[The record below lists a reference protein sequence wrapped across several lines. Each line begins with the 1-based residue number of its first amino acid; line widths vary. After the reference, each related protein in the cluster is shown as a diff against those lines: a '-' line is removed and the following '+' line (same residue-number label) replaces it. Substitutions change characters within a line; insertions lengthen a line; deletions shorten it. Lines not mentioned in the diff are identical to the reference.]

1 MWLPV
6 WNGWSIND
14 NLAITLLLPRGK
26 VVAPGAR
33 IGQLPRRKSR
43 YFPNTFDA
51 RYCFG
56 SILSL
61 LYYMHGYCDHCW
73 FNVSLQGEEKIA
85 TYTFNTHHA
94 KHTFCSVCGVQSF
107 YTPRSNPDG
116 RGVAPHCLD
125 SGTVNSVRTT
135 TFDGVNWEKCMES
148 DPSIRERSKP

>member
-1 MWLPV
+1 MDHKVKHTGGCHCGAVRFEV
-6 WNGWSIND
+6 WAPEILDAIICNCSICVKKQNTHFIVPLKD
-14 NLAITLLLPRGK
+14 FTLLK
-26 VVAPGAR
+26 
-33 IGQLPRRKSR
+33 
-43 YFPNTFDA
+43 
-51 RYCFG
+51 
-56 SILSL
+56 
-61 LYYMHGYCDHCW
+61 
-73 FNVSLQGEEKIA
+73 GEEKIA